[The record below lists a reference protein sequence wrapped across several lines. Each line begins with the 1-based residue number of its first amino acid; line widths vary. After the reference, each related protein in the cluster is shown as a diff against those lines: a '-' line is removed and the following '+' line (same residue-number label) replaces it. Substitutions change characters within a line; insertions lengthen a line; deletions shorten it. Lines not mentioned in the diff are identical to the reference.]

1 MLRFG
6 LTFLFGTF
14 SHIIIT
20 LVMYQFYFRYAMTVG
35 GIGGTIIS
43 NIHPFIVV
51 IIVLE
56 LVISVALIISGL
68 KEKSR

>member
-6 LTFLFGTF
+6 LVFLFGTF

-20 LVMYQFYFRYAMTVG
+20 LVMYQFYFRYAMTAG

-43 NIHPFIVV
+43 NIHPFIG
-51 IIVLE
+51 IIILLE
-56 LVISVALIISGL
+56 LVISVTLIISGL